1 MARRITRISNYLTL
15 SRRPTLPIWLDIAWR
30 VLFVLALISAAVAVH
45 WFDRTGLQDSYDGD
59 VSFYDV
65 IYFTMISIT
74 TTGYGD
80 IAPVTEQA
88 RMFDALLV
96 TPIRMFVGLLFLGTA
111 SNVVLKRTWD
121 KRRLTL

>member
-1 MARRITRISNYLTL
+1 MCRSGSDYPMARRITRISNYLTL

-45 WFDRTGLQDSYDGD
+45 WFARTGLLDSSDGD

-65 IYFTMISIT
+65 IHFTMISIT

-80 IAPVTEQA
+80 LAPVTELVP
-88 RMFDALLV
+88 MFYDLLV
-96 TPIRMFVGLLFLGTA
+96 TPIRIFVVLLFLGTA
-111 SNVVLKRTWD
+111 YNF
-121 KRRLTL
+121 